1 MKIAINIGTQKKS
14 FGGGNQFLNILKKY
28 LKSKEIIIKEDLK
41 DDDLDIILII
51 DPRNRHPMLNFSVG
65 KIFRYIKFKNPNA
78 IVVHR
83 INECDE
89 RKKTNFMNKLLKNT
103 NILADHTVFVAKWL
117 KKIDLWQK
125 GNHSVIYNGS
135 ETKIFKKIAKKP
147 ITPPYKI
154 VTHHWSDN
162 KMKGYEIYK
171 KIDDLLNQKFWKNKI
186 TFTYIGRISN
196 KNKFN
201 NTTFIK
207 PLNGHELSKKIAKH
221 HIYVTGSLKEPGGNH
236 QNEGALC
243 GLPLLYINSGCF
255 PEYCKGYGEKFTIK
269 TFEKSLLKIIKN
281 YKVYSKKI
289 KSYPHTSY
297 KMVQEY
303 ENLFLNL
310 IRNRKKILL
319 NRRKKFTLKNELKLL
334 MKI

>member
-14 FGGGNQFLNILKKY
+14 FGGGNQFLNILKKH
-28 LKSKEIIIKEDLK
+28 LKSKKITIKEDLI

-51 DPRNRHPMLNFSVG
+51 DPRTRHPMLNFSIG
-65 KIFRYIKFKNPNA
+65 NIFRYIKYKNPNA

-89 RKKTNFMNKLLKNT
+89 RKKTSYMNKLLKNT
-103 NILADHTVFVAKWL
+103 NIIADHTIFVAKWL
-117 KKIDLWQK
+117 KKLDLWQK
-125 GNHSVIYNGS
+125 KNHSVITNGS
-135 ETKIFKKIAKKP
+135 EKKIFKKSKKKVSV
-147 ITPPYKI
+147 PPYKI

-171 KIDDLLNQKFWKNKI
+171 KIDDLLNQKFWKDKI

-196 KNKFN
+196 KQKFN
-201 NTTFIK
+201 NTRFIK
-207 PLNGHELSKKIAKH
+207 PLNGNALSKQISKH
-221 HIYVTGSLKEPGGNH
+221 HIYVTGSLNEPGGNH

-255 PEYCKGYGEKFTIK
+255 PEYCKGYGENFTSK
-269 TFEKSLLKIIKN
+269 TLEKSLLKIIKN
-281 YKVYSKKI
+281 YKIYSKKM
-289 KSYPHTSY
+289 KFYPHTSY
-297 KMVQEY
+297 KMVKEY
-303 ENLFLNL
+303 ENLFNNL
-310 IRNRKKILL
+310 IKNKRTILQ
-319 NRRKKFTLKNELKLL
+319 NRRKKFNFKTELKFL